1 MNGLYCSEQIY
12 NKIFINLLNV
22 WWGKLLLYEFL
33 KYRFQLFKIPVRTSL
48 YVNPITDMGN

>member
-22 WWGKLLLYEFL
+22 CWEKVLLYEFM
-33 KYRFQLFKIPVRTSL
+33 KYRFQLFKIPVRTNIFST
-48 YVNPITDMGN
+48 ITDIGN